1 MSDSLSQKNDQTGYQ
16 YYQQEILL
24 GTQTSIDGEK
34 AKVNKLLIQKVSLP
48 DEGTVLE
55 ANYYESQRDELGST
69 AFDFKDGEKQSF
81 PTIEDFIEIIHDGD
95 VDRARIM

>member
-1 MSDSLSQKNDQTGYQ
+1 M
-16 YYQQEILL
+16 
-24 GTQTSIDGEK
+24 
-34 AKVNKLLIQKVSLP
+34 
-48 DEGTVLE
+48 LE